1 MIKEFAVKKITL
13 GTPESL
19 TPSRFCPTFRYEES
33 SVSYPVDNIM
43 FTQTARGFLI
53 RMPLTKGEHI
63 YGLGLQLKAFDLVG
77 RKMTIR
83 PNADPMAATGDSHAP
98 VPFFVSSKG
107 YGVYLDTA
115 RYAEFYF
122 GSSRP
127 LKARMTESKAK
138 DIAVSTEALYSKN
151 DTADAMIEILIPAT
165 KGVDL
170 YIMEG
175 HTVGEVVAKYN
186 KLAGGGCHTPA
197 WGLSAIYRCYSRY
210 SQDKVLE
217 IAKSFREKELAI
229 GTIGLEPGWQS
240 RAYSCSYVWND
251 SLYPSPKDL
260 IDSLKEMGFHVNL
273 WEHAFVHPSSP
284 IYEKLIPYSGDHEV
298 WSGCVPDFSID
309 EAKTIFADHTKNLVA
324 MGIDS
329 FKLDE
334 CDSSDYTGGW
344 SFPNHTAFPS
354 GLDGEQYHS
363 LFGTLYMQA
372 ILEALGE
379 TPTLSEVRN
388 AGALA
393 APYPFVLYSDL
404 YDHRDFIRGNAT
416 AGFSGLLWTPEV
428 RDTLSGTREEFIR
441 RLQSNVFSVQCLINA
456 WYCEEAPWLA
466 FDCEDEVK
474 YWLSVRESLVP
485 RLQAAFDRYQKEGVP
500 PVRALVFDYTDD
512 AETHRID
519 DEYLLGDD
527 LLVAPI
533 VAGSDEREVYLPVG
547 EWVDFFTGE
556 KVACGKFTVKTES
569 IPVYRRV
576 K

>member
-1 MIKEFAVKKITL
+1 MKKITL
-13 GTPESL
+13 GTPERF
-19 TPSRFCPTFRYEES
+19 TPSRFCPTFHHEES
-33 SVSYPVDNIM
+33 DVSYPVKDIT
-43 FTQTARGFLI
+43 FAKTKRGFLI
-53 RMPLTKGEHI
+53 KLPLQKGEHI
-63 YGLGLQLKAFDLVG
+63 YGLGLQLKAFDLIG
-77 RKMTIR
+77 KKMTIR

-98 VPFFVSSKG
+98 VPFFVSTKG

-127 LKARMTESKAK
+127 LKARDK
-138 DIAVSTEALYSKN
+138 DGKPKEIAISTEALYSHN
-151 DTADAMIEILIPAT
+151 DTADAMIEILIPSVD
-165 KGVDL
+165 GVDL

-175 HTVGEVVAKYN
+175 DTVGKVVAQYN
-186 KLAGGGCHTPA
+186 MLAGGGCCAPE

-217 IAKSFREKELAI
+217 MAKYFREKEIAI
-229 GTIGLEPGWQS
+229 ATIGLEPGWQS
-240 RAYSCSYVWND
+240 HAYSCSYIWND
-251 SLYPSPKDL
+251 ALYPAPKALLDEL
-260 IDSLKEMGFHVNL
+260 RAMGYHVNL

-284 IYEKLIPYSGDHEV
+284 IYEKLLSYSGDHEV
-298 WSGCVPDFSID
+298 WGGCVPDFAID
-309 EAKTIFADHTKNLVA
+309 EARHIFAEHTKNLVA
-324 MGIDS
+324 MGVDS

-344 SFPNHTAFPS
+344 SFPNHTSFPS

-363 LFGTLYMQA
+363 LFGTLYMQT
-372 ILEALGE
+372 ILAALGD

-393 APYPFVLYSDL
+393 SPYPFVLYSDL

-428 RDTLSGTREEFIR
+428 RDTQSGTREEFLR

-466 FDCEDEVK
+466 LGCENEVK

-485 RLQAAFDRYQKEGVP
+485 MLKEAFDRYQNEGIP

-512 AETHRID
+512 AETYRID
-519 DEYLLGDD
+519 DEYLFCCD

-533 VAGSDEREVYLPVG
+533 AAGRDEREVYLPAG

-556 KVACGKFTVKTES
+556 RVAPGKFTVTTDG

>member
-1 MIKEFAVKKITL
+1 MKKITL
-13 GTPESL
+13 GTPEAL
-19 TPSRFCPTFRYEES
+19 TPSRFCPTFHYEES
-33 SVSYPVDNIM
+33 AVSYPVDAIT
-43 FTQTARGFLI
+43 FAKTARGFLI
-53 RMPLTKGEHI
+53 KLPLTKGEHI

-77 RKMTIR
+77 KKMTIR

-98 VPFFVSSKG
+98 VPFFVSTKG
-107 YGVYLDTA
+107 YGIYLDTA

-127 LKARMTESKAK
+127 LKMRGK
-138 DIAVSTEALYSKN
+138 DGEKKEIAVSTEALYSKN
-151 DTADAMIEILIPAT
+151 DTADALIEILIPSVD
-165 KGVDL
+165 GVDL

-175 HTVGEVVAKYN
+175 GTVGEVVAKYN
-186 KLAGGGCHTPA
+186 MLAGGGCNAPE

-217 IAKSFREKELAI
+217 LARSFREKGLDIA
-229 GTIGLEPGWQS
+229 TIGLEPGWQS
-240 RAYSCSYVWND
+240 HAYSCSYVWND
-251 SLYPSPKDL
+251 LLYPDPKALMDE
-260 IDSLKEMGFHVNL
+260 LKAMGYHVNL

-284 IYEKLIPYSGDHEV
+284 IYEKLLPYSGDYEV

-309 EAKTIFADHTKNLVA
+309 EARSIFAEHTKGLVA
-324 MGIDS
+324 MGVES

-344 SFPNHTAFPS
+344 SFPNHTVFPS

-372 ILEALGE
+372 ISEALGD

-393 APYPFVLYSDL
+393 ARYPFVLYSDL

-416 AGFSGLLWTPEV
+416 AGFSGILWTPEV
-428 RDTLSGTREEFIR
+428 RDTQSGTREEFIR

-485 RLQAAFDRYQKEGVP
+485 MLKDAFERYQKEGIP

-512 AETHRID
+512 AETYRID
-519 DEYLLGDD
+519 DEYLFCAD

-533 VAGSDEREVYLPVG
+533 VAGQDGREVYLPAG
-547 EWVDFFTGE
+547 EWVDFFTGAP
-556 KVACGKFTVKTES
+556 VASGRFTVKTNG